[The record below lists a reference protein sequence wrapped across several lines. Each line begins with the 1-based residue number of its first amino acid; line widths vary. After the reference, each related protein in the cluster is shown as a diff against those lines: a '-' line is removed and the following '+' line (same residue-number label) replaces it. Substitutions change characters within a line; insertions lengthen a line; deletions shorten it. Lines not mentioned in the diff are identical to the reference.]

1 MPFSDKP
8 LESGRNDVHGI
19 EWAVYQDLDVDPENH
34 KAFTIIGSRGT
45 GKYIKPDVT
54 CDSMDEFQA
63 ELDSG
68 KYVVSLPLYMLAH
81 GVVRLST
88 GSFND
93 PWDSGQCGF
102 AALTES
108 QALGETDKENLESIL
123 KNAVETYDHVINGN
137 VVGYV
142 INKSWDCSTCNQK
155 CEEHLDSCWGYVLS
169 GWGGMDE
176 FLKDNVYP
184 QVNYWVDHFSQQAHA
199 AVSTAKSDD

>member
-1 MPFSDKP
+1 
-8 LESGRNDVHGI
+8 
-19 EWAVYQDLDVDPENH
+19 
-34 KAFTIIGSRGT
+34 
-45 GKYIKPDVT
+45 
-54 CDSMDEFQA
+54 
-63 ELDSG
+63 
-68 KYVVSLPLYMLAH
+68 MLAH

-123 KNAVETYDHVINGN
+123 KNAVETFDSVINGN

-142 INKSWDCSTCNQK
+142 IDRTWDCVTCKTK
-155 CEEHLDSCWGYVLS
+155 CSEPLESCWGFVLS
-169 GWGGMDE
+169 GWGGMDD

-184 QVNYWVDHFSQQAHA
+184 QVNYWVDLFNQQKHA
-199 AVSTAKSDD
+199 AITERKSDD